1 METDIP
7 GKQNTIRSASF
18 DDVHVET
25 ACLLETQQ
33 DPAQYLYILGDDET
47 PSTISRKDRK
57 PTAAAVAASSSRVP
71 KKAALTDGNASGDSG
86 IIAILKRD
94 GIDTRILPPVAASST
109 QSKILQSYQRYSIL
123 MHRPA
128 DSSFCSISGKTPN
141 WLQLLE
147 RNHPCLV

>member
-57 PTAAAVAASSSRVP
+57 PTAAAVAASSLRAP
-71 KKAALTDGNASGDSG
+71 KKTFGSLFTIPVKYIWKQMLFALDVDNLYPSMKHCDIST
-86 IIAILKRD
+86 IVKPKI
-94 GIDTRILPPVAASST
+94 VAYYRPST
-109 QSKILQSYQRYSIL
+109 
-123 MHRPA
+123 
-128 DSSFCSISGKTPN
+128 
-141 WLQLLE
+141 
-147 RNHPCLV
+147 